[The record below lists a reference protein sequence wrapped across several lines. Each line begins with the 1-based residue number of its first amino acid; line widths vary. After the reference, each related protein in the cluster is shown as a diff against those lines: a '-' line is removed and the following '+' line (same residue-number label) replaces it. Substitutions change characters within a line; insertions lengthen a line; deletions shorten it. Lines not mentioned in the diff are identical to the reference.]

1 MSRKHSVSVRDTKM
15 AKAMAH
21 PVRVQSL
28 SILNER
34 VASPS
39 DIAEELGLPVANVA
53 YHVRALLQLG
63 CIEEVETR
71 PVRGALEHRYRALR
85 RALLKP
91 DEWVSIPPNARQGMA
106 AAIFE
111 AAFDDAAEAMKVGVF
126 EEKQEDQH
134 ISYTPL
140 MLDEEGWAMFTAR
153 LDDLLGEVMEMQA
166 TCAVRLADN
175 ESGGRRVRG
184 RLSMFAYEAPDSS
197 GEDTGSPPHR

>member
-1 MSRKHSVSVRDTKM
+1 MTRKHSVSVSDTKM

-21 PVRVQSL
+21 PVRVQAL

-39 DIAEELGLPVANVA
+39 DIAQQLGLPVANVA

-91 DEWVSIPPNARQGMA
+91 DEWEALPANAREGM
-106 AAIFE
+106 IGVWFE
-111 AAFDDAAEAMKVGVF
+111 NSFRDVARAMEAGSFDATDPHLSF
-126 EEKQEDQH
+126 
-134 ISYTPL
+134 TPL
-140 MLDEEGWAMFTAR
+140 LLDAQGREKLNEMLDIVLDQAMALQAECAARVQRGESEEIRSR
-153 LDDLLGEVMEMQA
+153 LTLMHYDSA
-166 TCAVRLADN
+166 TR
-175 ESGGRRVRG
+175 S
-184 RLSMFAYEAPDSS
+184 
-197 GEDTGSPPHR
+197 